1 MMRKTFRHAARFVT
15 SRRKIRLAALFT
27 FAASNL
33 IAGVSACTAGAE
45 GAATVTVDTLP
56 GGITHT
62 LTSAPLEPDQWSLV
76 VQRDIQPPELDPA
89 ELFDPGDIAV
99 SDDGSILV
107 ADQKPTVIKV
117 FDAQGRFMRAI
128 GREGEGPGEFRSAYI
143 AVRGDT
149 LVVQDARNARATTFN
164 WRTGA
169 LLSERRTSC
178 CYYSTIGIDGD
189 GRVLVRSIM
198 SAPDSTLENTQGFVR
213 FPLNGSDADT
223 LFAVERQD
231 TPESDPWLVR
241 DGDRMVMSVGVPMQP
256 RLTFAVDPTRGFL
269 TGWSGDYV
277 LRASTDGRDTIALF
291 GRPPSPS
298 AISDAEKQSIVD
310 ARVASMQS
318 DNFAGVSEQVLRTA
332 FDPAAIPDTRPA
344 YETFAVDAAGRTW
357 VRRVADPSD
366 SSTTTFDLFDTD
378 GRWLDIVGVPAA
390 GWTANAWGPSAWG
403 RDAVAVVIE
412 GEDGRPMVRV
422 YGIERN

>member
-1 MMRKTFRHAARFVT
+1 MG
-15 SRRKIRLAALFT
+15 RRKVRLVALAS
-27 FAASNL
+27 FAASAL
-33 IAGVSACTAGAE
+33 LAGAISCTASAE
-45 GAATVTVDTLP
+45 NSAAVTVDTLP

-62 LTSAPLEPDQWSLV
+62 VTSAPLEPGQWTLV
-76 VQRDIQPPELDPA
+76 AQRDIQPPELDAA
-89 ELFDPGDIAV
+89 ELFDPGDIAIA
-99 SDDGSILV
+99 DDGSILV

-117 FDAQGRFMRAI
+117 FDAQGRFLRAM

-164 WRTGA
+164 WRTGE

-178 CYYSTIGIDGD
+178 CYYSPIGIDGD

-213 FPLNGSDADT
+213 FPLNGADADT
-223 LFAVERQD
+223 LFAVERQG
-231 TPESDPWLVR
+231 TPEAKPWLVR

-256 RLTFAVDPTRGFL
+256 RLTFAVDPTRGLL

-277 LRASTDGRDTIALF
+277 LRASTDGRDTVALF

-332 FDPAAIPDTRPA
+332 FDPAAIPDSRPA
-344 YETFAVDAAGRTW
+344 YETFTVDAAGRTW

-366 SSTTTFDLFDTD
+366 SSTTAFDLFDAE
-378 GRWLDIVGVPAA
+378 GRWLDIVRVPAA
-390 GWTANAWGPSAWG
+390 GWTATAWGPSAWG
-403 RDAVAVVIE
+403 RDAIAVVIE

-422 YGIERN
+422 YGIGRK

>member
-1 MMRKTFRHAARFVT
+1 MRQTVHHATRFV
-15 SRRKIRLAALFT
+15 SRRVRLAALFA
-27 FAASNL
+27 FAASAL
-33 IAGVSACTAGAE
+33 VAGAGACTAGAD

-62 LTSAPLEPDQWSLV
+62 VTSAPLEPDRWSLV
-76 VQRDIQPPELDPA
+76 AQRDIQPPELHSA
-89 ELFDPGDIAV
+89 ELFDPSDIAIA
-99 SDDGSILV
+99 DDGSILV
-107 ADQKPTVIKV
+107 ADSKPTVIKV
-117 FDAQGRFMRAI
+117 FDAQGRFARTI
-128 GREGEGPGEFRSAYI
+128 GREGEGPGEFRSAHI

-164 WRTGA
+164 WRTGE

-178 CYYSTIGIDGD
+178 CYYSPIGIDGD
-189 GRVLVRSIM
+189 GRVLVRAMM
-198 SAPDSTLENTQGFVR
+198 SPPDSTLKNAQAFVR
-213 FPLNGSDADT
+213 FSLNGSDADS

-231 TPESDPWLVR
+231 TPETDPWIVR
-241 DGDRMVMSVGVPMQP
+241 DGERMVMSFGVPMQP
-256 RLTFAVDPTRGFL
+256 RLTFAVDPTHGFL

-277 LRASTDGRDTIALF
+277 LRTSTDGRDTVALF

-298 AISDAEKQSIVD
+298 AISDAEKRSLVD
-310 ARVASMQS
+310 ARVASMKS

-344 YETFAVDAAGRTW
+344 YETFEVDAAGRTW
-357 VRRVADPSD
+357 VRRVADPAD
-366 SSTTTFDLFDTD
+366 SSTTAFDLFDTD
-378 GRWLDIVGVPAA
+378 GRWLDIVRVPAA
-390 GWTANAWGPSAWG
+390 GWTATAWGPSAWG

-422 YGIERN
+422 YGIARK